1 MIRSTIV
8 GTALLVSGG
17 TVGYG
22 VGLDATTPFEH
33 YLACTIGVHREGV
46 DPVLTQRPPILGGR
60 VLVAADGR
68 VVELVGPVAATDAA
82 AAAAAVDYGVLYG
95 ARCQHVPMW
104 DIWRLTDPSS
114 IDAIG
119 R

>member
-33 YLACTIGVHREGV
+33 YLACTVGVHREDGTV
-46 DPVLTQRPPILGGR
+46 HQRPPILAGR
-60 VLVAADGR
+60 VIHAADGR
-68 VVELVGPVAATDAA
+68 IVELVGPVAATDSA

-95 ARCQHVPMW
+95 ARCQPVPMW
-104 DIWRLTDPSS
+104 DIWRLSDPSS